1 MTRRFLLSS
10 LCLSVLTLS
19 ACGSGGSDSS
29 EPLPAPNQSEPLTTG
44 SLPAPSNP
52 APSNPLPEAPI
63 SDTTEEVEQD
73 TPPADAE
80 DAGQLP
86 VNNIADTLT
95 EDVSAEAATYRL
107 GVQLASVSSDMTAWM
122 FNDLM
127 KSAGMRGQ
135 SVSDASHGW
144 FYSTS
149 AGIVTDRPANILT
162 DAQGWPTSMTLKDG
176 TIADTIFTTVMSSKV
191 QGAYETGSYT
201 LTYEGQGAFS
211 FDNADIIEQ
220 QDGQIVLH
228 YAGTGPLTISV
239 TQTDPDGTGNYLK
252 NIQLQRPG
260 ANNAETF
267 SADYVSYLTSSRVV
281 RTTNLFSDAALY
293 AKPGTESRFQGAPGW
308 SQRSTMQTAHW
319 GTVSGVPYEAMTEL
333 ADKAIADLWL
343 NIPLAADDAYVT
355 AMAELL
361 LTSLKTNR
369 VLYIELGSELA
380 NRTYPQSMG
389 RDYALARAKQRW
401 PDAMQSEL
409 LANHSLL
416 AKENVLISNW
426 QAARTLEIQ
435 AIFDTVW
442 NTEADRVVTV
452 LAGTLNNTMKGYSY
466 NAMLLDG
473 MLLREFEGAEAPGLQ
488 ADALA
493 VDPVVVNN
501 AANQFSV
508 DSADAMLTDAINY
521 VDGTGQYYEEAHA
534 PGLRYAVRAAATL
547 SQEYG
552 IALTAYSG
560 GHGLN
565 ASSYLNYQVLK
576 SSQMY
581 DVYQSVFSVWQ
592 EEGGGVFVAGQGI
605 ASTELP
611 EYCTTAT
618 YSPANQVKTIGL
630 KETQHQDESD
640 AHMLRALKDEMRAIG
655 QIK

>member
-19 ACGSGGSDSS
+19 ACGSGGSDST
-29 EPLPAPNQSEPLTTG
+29 ETVTAPDRSEPLTTG

-52 APSNPLPEAPI
+52 TPTQPDDS
-63 SDTTEEVEQD
+63 TQD
-73 TPPADAE
+73 EPAD
-80 DAGQLP
+80 DTAGTYQLP
-86 VNNIADTLT
+86 KDDISGPLT
-95 EDVSAEAATYRL
+95 EDVTAQAATYRL

-144 FYSTS
+144 FYNTS
-149 AGIVTDRPANILT
+149 SGVVTDRSDNIQT
-162 DAQGWPTSMTLKDG
+162 DAHGWPTSMTLKDG
-176 TIADTIFTTVMSSKV
+176 SIAASIFTTVMSSTI
-191 QGAYETGSYT
+191 QGAYETGAYT
-201 LTYEGQGAFS
+201 LTFEGQGAFA
-211 FDNADIIEQ
+211 FENADILEQ
-220 QDGQIVLH
+220 QEGQIVLQ
-228 YAGTGPLTISV
+228 YAGAGPLTISI
-239 TQTDPDGTGNYLK
+239 TQTDPDGTGDYLK

-260 ANNAETF
+260 ASTTDTF
-267 SADYVSYLTSSRVV
+267 AADYISYLTSSRVV
-281 RTTNLFSDAALY
+281 RTTSLFSDAALF
-293 AKPGTESRFQGAPGW
+293 AKPGTESLFQGTSGW
-308 SQRSTMQTAHW
+308 SKRSTNNTAHW

-333 ADKAIADLWL
+333 ADKAIADLWI

-380 NRTYPQSMG
+380 KRTYPQSMG
-389 RDYALARAKQRW
+389 RDYALSRAQQRW
-401 PDAMQSEL
+401 PEAMQSEL
-409 LANHSLL
+409 LAEHSLL

-435 AIFDTVW
+435 AIFDSVW
-442 NTEADRVVTV
+442 QAEADRVVTV
-452 LAGTLNNTMKGYSY
+452 LAGTLNNTVKTHNY
-466 NAMLLDG
+466 NALLLDG
-473 MLLREFEGAEAPGLQ
+473 MLLREYEGADAPGMQ
-488 ADALA
+488 VDALA

-501 AANQFSV
+501 SANQFSV
-508 DSADAMLTDAINY
+508 DSADAMLSDAINY

-534 PGLRYAVRAAATL
+534 PGLRYAVRSAATL

-552 IALTAYSG
+552 IALTAYTG
-560 GHGLN
+560 GHALN

-605 ASTELP
+605 AATEQP
-611 EYCTTAT
+611 EYCNSAT
-618 YSPANQVKTIGL
+618 YSPGNHISTIGL